1 MEHEQLQ
8 REAAL
13 QAVSELPRYQVL
25 SLGMLAA
32 IGTVMGGGTAAEQ
45 VGRCCE
51 VLYLGMHA
59 HQQCMGAALV
69 LWVQGDCKGEV

>member
-13 QAVSELPRYQVL
+13 QAVGELPRHNVL

-45 VGRCCE
+45 VR
-51 VLYLGMHA
+51 VAVKFVVAVDTFKY
-59 HQQCMGAALV
+59 
-69 LWVQGDCKGEV
+69 